1 MLKILIFLLIFKK
14 TFLKFLSSEC
24 PVLSILLIVNY
35 PSLQFSFE
43 SFFFVSVKVVFSFKD
58 ILVCSILRRIFPRC
72 PRQFP
77 IFESQTVNTFSQA
90 SLSHFSFRPK
100 IKKNIYKESPDHLL
114 ASTSL
119 LFSDSSSSDLEK
131 NFHSC
136 TQDTYCVDFNPPQ
149 TIRFF

>member
-1 MLKILIFLLIFKK
+1 M
-14 TFLKFLSSEC
+14 FLKFLSSEC

-100 IKKNIYKESPDHLL
+100 IKKRTFIRNHQITFSPPPPFSSLTHLPMIWKKL
-114 ASTSL
+114 S
-119 LFSDSSSSDLEK
+119 
-131 NFHSC
+131 
-136 TQDTYCVDFNPPQ
+136 
-149 TIRFF
+149 